1 MPYIGRGSEG
11 FGIRERYQYTATS
24 NQTAFTGS
32 DINSK
37 TLAFDNGSLIDVLLN
52 GVVLKPT
59 TDYNTSTANT
69 VTLVSGATTSD
80 EVMIIVYDV
89 FALSDAMPKT
99 GGTFTGAVTHT
110 GAFTSV
116 GIDANADA
124 TSITI
129 DSDENVGIGTA
140 SPDGALHVKGVSD
153 HGRLV
158 LESGGTSGSDNN
170 MFMQFHNGGGTEIAQ
185 IAIEEGASNE
195 GQLIFKT
202 GGTTTAMTIDKDGHI
217 TKPLQSAFL
226 VTKNATQSDIAESGL
241 VTVTFETEIFDQNA
255 DFASNTFTAP
265 VTGRYQLNATVRLQ
279 DLDVD
284 AHYIYLYLVTSNRN
298 YQSMVTLSSYDEDIE
313 YLTLNIPVLADMDA
327 SDTAYVRLYLEGS
340 GNVQVDVAQSES
352 FFSGFLAC

>member
-116 GIDANADA
+116 GIDDNADA

-158 LESGGTSGSDNN
+158 LESGGTSGSNNN
-170 MFMQFHNGGGTEIAQ
+170 MFMQFHNHGGTEIAQ

-226 VTKNATQSDIAESGL
+226 VTKNAAQSNIAESGL

-352 FFSGFLAC
+352 FFSGYLAC

>member
-116 GIDANADA
+116 GIDDNADA

-158 LESGGTSGSDNN
+158 LESGGTSGSNNN
-170 MFMQFHNGGGTEIAQ
+170 MFMQFHNHGGTEIAQ

-340 GNVQVDVAQSES
+340 GDVQVDVAQSES
-352 FFSGFLAC
+352 FFSGYLAC

>member
-116 GIDANADA
+116 GIDDNADA

-158 LESGGTSGSDNN
+158 LESGGTSGSNNN
-170 MFMQFHNGGGTEIAQ
+170 MFMQFHNHGGTEIAQ

-352 FFSGFLAC
+352 FFSGYLAC